1 MIYVIV
7 FLGDMYEIGAESGR
21 YYSLNVP
28 LREGM
33 DDNSKWTFVNP
44 PNTLHPLTISVYQK
58 VTDHQLWIRN
68 THVNIVTHS

>member
-1 MIYVIV
+1 MINVIV

-33 DDNSKWTFVNP
+33 DDNSK
-44 PNTLHPLTISVYQK
+44 
-58 VTDHQLWIRN
+58 
-68 THVNIVTHS
+68 